1 MMYVAVLRSMEQE
14 QAIHKGTKVF
24 IFREEDQFEDA
35 VQPDCAV
42 MGGNLM
48 YRLPRVQDQNATFQD
63 QAGHRGSIRWFSRT
77 GTQLEQA
84 NAVTEV
90 VIPHLIRENATNV
103 TILLVL
109 EEQSLS
115 GLSWEDT
122 FPLLVGTLEKVMA
135 INRQKGY
142 DFKLVAGP
150 MVYPIGD
157 TLRPLHAKVAAH
169 NAVVETFN
177 HFVVKSCTW
186 KMWKFPL
193 TKAPI
198 QPQN

>member
-14 QAIHKGTKVF
+14 QAIHKGVKVF
-24 IFREEDQFEDA
+24 IFREEDQFENA
-35 VQPDCAV
+35 VQASCAV

-63 QAGHRGSIRWFSRT
+63 QAGHHGSIRWLSRM

-84 NAVTEV
+84 NAVTEI
-90 VIPHLIRENATNV
+90 VIPHLVKENATNV

-109 EEQSLS
+109 EEQSLN

-122 FPLLVGTLEKVMA
+122 FPLLVGTLEKVMT

-150 MVYPIGD
+150 RVYPVRD

-169 NAVVETFN
+169 NAAVETLHITGKFN
-177 HFVVKSCTW
+177 
-186 KMWKFPL
+186 
-193 TKAPI
+193 
-198 QPQN
+198 